1 MGYRARA
8 AWLVVAAAVMAA
20 GTAVGQEDGG
30 QRLAPGK
37 LLIAAP
43 EMQDPNFA
51 QTVVL
56 LVKYG
61 DSGSVGIVLNR
72 KTKAPLARVFDLAR
86 GAPNAADPVYA
97 GGPVEEGGVLALLR
111 AQTRPE
117 GAEKV
122 FGDVY
127 LVKTRALLDKT
138 VKEGKT
144 AAEFRVY
151 LGYGGWGPGQL
162 EAERDMG
169 AWRVL
174 AGKDGLVFDDDPASE
189 WERLKALS
197 ETQIAGLQR
206 GPGR

>member
-1 MGYRARA
+1 MAST
-8 AWLVVAAAVMAA
+8 LAA
-20 GTAVGQEDGG
+20 GTAAAQEDGG
-30 QRLAPGK
+30 QRLAAGK

-43 EMQDPNFA
+43 EMRDPNFA

-56 LVKYG
+56 VVKYS
-61 DSGSVGIVLNR
+61 DSGTVGIVLNR
-72 KTKAPLARVFDLAR
+72 RTKAPLARVFDLAP
-86 GAPNAADPVYA
+86 GAPNASDPVYA
-97 GGPVEEGGVLALLR
+97 GGPVEESGVLALLR
-111 AQTRPE
+111 SQAKPE

-127 LVKTRALLDKT
+127 LVTTRALLEKT
-138 VKEGKT
+138 VKAGKP

-169 AWRVL
+169 AWTVL
-174 AGKDGLVFDDDPASE
+174 AGKDGLVFDDDPGSE

-197 ETQIAGLQR
+197 ETQIAGLMR
-206 GPGR
+206 GTALR